1 VLLNGDDHQLILWS
15 PETLSPTAD
24 TPTGRMLEP
33 IIAQFGQIH
42 PDVFLQIDVKAESG
56 ETNILRYLRSAQQN
70 APSIL
75 PDIAVLD
82 TQQLWQLVDLG
93 LVQPLGDDE
102 LGYLG
107 DMYPVAVDAVTY
119 QEVSYGLPY
128 AMDLM
133 HLAYDKNSVER
144 LPESWQDLLDAQ
156 AAYLLEVGLFP
167 EEGYS
172 PLSKTSMLLLYLG
185 AGGMLTESGTAENA
199 DALESVVEFLAQG
212 QEEGVI
218 VRPTEDRPLIESI
231 WSALSTGDFAYAN
244 ISARSYLDHYEI
256 FDNIGFGTV
265 PMQSGS
271 PQTVARVWAFA
282 ILTNDPEQ
290 RALALDFIQL
300 LLDPNV
306 QGTWGQFAH
315 CLPSQRQAFET
326 WLNGNEYY
334 EFLYNEIDSAVA
346 LPNGPRFVEFSQRI
360 QEAQHALL
368 NGDVTP
374 QEALQ
379 KMRSVP

>member
-1 VLLNGDDHQLILWS
+1 
-15 PETLSPTAD
+15 
-24 TPTGRMLEP
+24 
-33 IIAQFGQIH
+33 
-42 PDVFLQIDVKAESG
+42 
-56 ETNILRYLRSAQQN
+56 
-70 APSIL
+70 
-75 PDIAVLD
+75 
-82 TQQLWQLVDLG
+82 
-93 LVQPLGDDE
+93 
-102 LGYLG
+102 
-107 DMYPVAVDAVTY
+107 
-119 QEVSYGLPY
+119 
-128 AMDLM
+128 
-133 HLAYDKNSVER
+133 
-144 LPESWQDLLDAQ
+144 
-156 AAYLLEVGLFP
+156 
-167 EEGYS
+167 
-172 PLSKTSMLLLYLG
+172 
-185 AGGMLTESGTAENA
+185 
-199 DALESVVEFLAQG
+199 
-212 QEEGVI
+212 
-218 VRPTEDRPLIESI
+218 
-231 WSALSTGDFAYAN
+231 
-244 ISARSYLDHYEI
+244 
-256 FDNIGFGTV
+256 
-265 PMQSGS
+265 MQSGS